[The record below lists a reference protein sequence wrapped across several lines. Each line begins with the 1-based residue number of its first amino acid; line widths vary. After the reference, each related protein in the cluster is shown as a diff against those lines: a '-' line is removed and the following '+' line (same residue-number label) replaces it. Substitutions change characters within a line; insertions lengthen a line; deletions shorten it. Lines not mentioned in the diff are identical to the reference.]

1 LQEEFSDIE
10 KIFLENY
17 DEFFAIIN
25 ANKEKAIEQDSDS
38 TSLVVHNEDAA
49 NDSNIRIEEEKNAE
63 GEGDAEEPSLEAK
76 RPEEFLRDDV
86 KKLYKKIVQI
96 THPDKY
102 PEYFTEKDKEKML
115 DIYKKCISG
124 VKEGDLFS
132 LLECAST
139 LYLDIPELD
148 KEDLKN
154 LKKRSESIEEN
165 IQNMKNTYVW
175 LWGQAA
181 DEEAK
186 QKIVNK
192 FLEQNSVK

>member
-1 LQEEFSDIE
+1 
-10 KIFLENY
+10 
-17 DEFFAIIN
+17 
-25 ANKEKAIEQDSDS
+25 
-38 TSLVVHNEDAA
+38 
-49 NDSNIRIEEEKNAE
+49 
-63 GEGDAEEPSLEAK
+63 
-76 RPEEFLRDDV
+76 
-86 KKLYKKIVQI
+86 
-96 THPDKY
+96 
-102 PEYFTEKDKEKML
+102 
-115 DIYKKCISG
+115 
-124 VKEGDLFS
+124 
-132 LLECAST
+132 
-139 LYLDIPELD
+139 LDIPELD